1 MEDRGE
7 LDLTFL
13 IEQHSKEVWAL
24 KEQISNQSK
33 ELTVLQGTKQ
43 VVVKLSNELVNMK
56 KRALA
61 AEERVKELEEEIKC

>member
-1 MEDRGE
+1 MEDM
-7 LDLTFL
+7 TFL

-61 AEERVKELEEEIKC
+61 AEERVKELEAEIKC

>member
-1 MEDRGE
+1 MEDM
-7 LDLTFL
+7 TFL

>member
-1 MEDRGE
+1 MEDM
-7 LDLTFL
+7 TFL

-61 AEERVKELEEEIKC
+61 AEEKVKELEEEIKC